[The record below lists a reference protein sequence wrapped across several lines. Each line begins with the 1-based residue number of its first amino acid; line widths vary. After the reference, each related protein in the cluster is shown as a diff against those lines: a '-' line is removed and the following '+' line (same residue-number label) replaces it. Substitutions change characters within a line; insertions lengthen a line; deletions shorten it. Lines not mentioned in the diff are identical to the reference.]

1 MARYKFTT
9 SGDYIVFSDGVSPV
23 VTLHNTSRDVEW
35 RYDSTGGMI
44 WEIDGKKFQTDDV
57 ANIEF
62 DGVACNSQDDFQTGI
77 EAMFPDFAG
86 GGVGYPAGTKMYLA
100 LLSQSSTDAPVA
112 TVLVNTLG
120 GTVVWTYGTAGNYV
134 GTLNGVFLE
143 NKVTTTQG
151 VAISGNVDENIYYV
165 KGGRATDNT
174 YSLQTGN
181 PDIGQGNDCLVNY
194 KLQILVLP

>member
-35 RYDSTGGMI
+35 RYDSTGGMT
-44 WEIDGKKFQTDDV
+44 WEIDGKKFQTDDI

-86 GGVGYPAGTKMYLA
+86 GGTVVGYPEGTKMYLA
-100 LLSQSSTDAPVA
+100 LLTQTGTDAPVA

-120 GTVVWTYGTAGNYV
+120 GTVSFTRDDLGY
-134 GTLNGVFLE
+134 TLITSTGLFTI
-143 NKVTTTQG
+143 NKTLFFPSSSYSGSFNTVLTSASQIDYQQG
-151 VAISGNVDENIYYV
+151 SDGWVASI
-165 KGGRATDNT
+165 
-174 YSLQTGN
+174 
-181 PDIGQGNDCLVNY
+181 
-194 KLQILVLP
+194 QILVLP